1 MTRRQ
6 ALPQLGDEVFLTD
19 GGMETDLIFNRGLDL
34 PLFASFVLLDDPDT
48 AAVVR
53 DYFGE
58 YLRIAAET
66 GHGLVLETPTWR
78 ASSDWG
84 EQLGYDDA
92 RLADVNR
99 RGVQNLLDLRE
110 QDGGGRVVI
119 SGCVGPRGDA
129 YADLGSMTVDE
140 ASQYHSVQIGVLA
153 DSGVDL
159 VSVLTLTN
167 IDEAVGVVL
176 AAQACDIPAV
186 ISFTVETDGVLPT
199 GMAVAAAVRAVD
211 VATDGGPAYYM
222 INCAHPDHFAGELA
236 NDDPALERIRGVRA
250 NASRLSHAELDECE
264 ELDDGDPDE
273 LGGQLAGLH
282 AQLPHVNVLGGC
294 CGTDSRHVAAIATAL
309 AGR

>member
-159 VSVLTLTN
+159 VSALTLHQHRRSRR
-167 IDEAVGVVL
+167 GRPRRPGL
-176 AAQACDIPAV
+176 RH
-186 ISFTVETDGVLPT
+186 T
-199 GMAVAAAVRAVD
+199 GGDLVHGGDRRRVADR
-211 VATDGGPAYYM
+211 DGGRRRRPGRR
-222 INCAHPDHFAGELA
+222 CRD
-236 NDDPALERIRGVRA
+236 RRRA
-250 NASRLSHAELDECE
+250 RL
-264 ELDDGDPDE
+264 
-273 LGGQLAGLH
+273 LH
-282 AQLPHVNVLGGC
+282 DQLPRIQTTSPANWPTTIPHSSASEGFGPMPRASATPSWTSARSSTTAIPTSSVANSRGC
-294 CGTDSRHVAAIATAL
+294 TLSSPT
-309 AGR
+309 